1 MTNTAYQNKSIL
13 KETVEM
19 LGELNDYELQAV
31 QSIIRVIIT
40 KQDEYYRPL
49 SEKEL
54 FSRIDRSLEQVDAGL
69 AIDSELVEKELIS
82 EFGL

>member
-1 MTNTAYQNKSIL
+1 MTNTVYQNKSIL
-13 KETVEM
+13 KETIEM
-19 LGELNDYELQAV
+19 LGELSDYELQAV

-54 FSRIDRSLEQVDAGL
+54 YARIDRSLEQVDAGL
-69 AIDSELVEKELIS
+69 AIESELVEKELLS

>member
-82 EFGL
+82 EFGI

>member
-69 AIDSELVEKELIS
+69 AIDSELVEKELIA